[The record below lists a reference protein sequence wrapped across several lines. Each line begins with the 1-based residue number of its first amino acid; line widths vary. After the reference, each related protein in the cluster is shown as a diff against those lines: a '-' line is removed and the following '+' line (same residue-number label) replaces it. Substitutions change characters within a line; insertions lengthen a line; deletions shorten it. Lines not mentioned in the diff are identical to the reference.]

1 MEFDFNIEKTIGNVS
16 KNGIVYISGQNQDY
30 SAKDFENICILIN
43 TIGELSAKVILKIYK
58 KIFNYLNIYIGAR
71 VTSYYNI
78 CLKIFWN

>member
-58 KIFNYLNIYIGAR
+58 KIFNYLNIYIVAR

>member
-30 SAKDFENICILIN
+30 SAKDFENICTLIN

-58 KIFNYLNIYIGAR
+58 
-71 VTSYYNI
+71 
-78 CLKIFWN
+78 